1 MVTLVLNDVT
11 YSEPG
16 SRLEV
21 RLVQPDLPVAM
32 SYTQSTAVKRIDRA
46 VAMSS
51 RSAMGKQ
58 LDLIVW
64 PESTIATP
72 LRNGLDVPALAAVD
86 VAAKTGAS
94 VVFNAF
100 YREGPGR
107 YYNGMW
113 MAADKTSPRSS
124 SIASI
129 ISCHSENSCPP
140 DFDGLWMH
148 WAFRWP
154 ISSKGLL
161 EASRLKFPV

>member
-1 MVTLVLNDVT
+1 
-11 YSEPG
+11 
-16 SRLEV
+16 
-21 RLVQPDLPVAM
+21 
-32 SYTQSTAVKRIDRA
+32 
-46 VAMSS
+46 
-51 RSAMGKQ
+51 MGKQ

-113 MAADKTSPRSS
+113 MAADKNKPAQLFYRK
-124 SIASI
+124 
-129 ISCHSENSCPP
+129 HDLVPFGEFVP
-140 DFDGLWMH
+140 DSDGLWMH

-154 ISSKGLL
+154 ISSEGLL
-161 EASRLKFPV
+161 EASGLKFPV